1 MKEMKNLV
9 LYSFFTIIIA
19 WCCAGCAKNVTT
31 IEGNIG
37 SEWNGKTIYLQLIS
51 EEKMIPEIVDSTIIQ
66 EGRFLFEQQAR
77 EPQTALL
84 SIVDQN
90 KAVWTSQFILEK
102 GNIKIIGNEQGN
114 AQISGTPNN
123 ELVQEYLNR
132 WYVPF
137 NKMRQISNEV
147 SRLEKAG
154 QLTSALYDS
163 LDRISSGYM
172 REMRLLALEFV
183 KENINTPAGR
193 SQVME
198 IVGLPE
204 RLLVEIPEKADS
216 VSLHHPLVQK
226 IVKRVNTYNAVAIG
240 KTYQDAV
247 VFDTQNQEVHLSDY
261 IGKGKYVLIDF
272 WASWCKPCC
281 AEMPELKRLYDQYK
295 QQGFE
300 IVGISVEQDKDS
312 WKAKIEELRMDWPQL
327 LDVKEEAARKYV
339 VGTIPHTV
347 LIDPSGV
354 IIAKNLRGKE
364 LGEKIAQS
372 IKGNN

>member
-1 MKEMKNLV
+1 MKNLV
-9 LYSFFTIIIA
+9 LYSFYTIIIA
-19 WCCAGCAKNVTT
+19 WCCASCAKNVTT
-31 IEGNIG
+31 VEGNIG
-37 SEWNGKTIYLQLIS
+37 SEWSGKTIYLQLIN
-51 EEKMIPEIVDSTIIQ
+51 EEKMIPEIIDSTTIH
-66 EGRFLFEQQAR
+66 EGHFFFEQQAR

-84 SIVDQN
+84 SIVDQH

-102 GNIKIIGNEQGN
+102 GDIKIIGNEQGGVR
-114 AQISGTPNN
+114 ISGTPNN
-123 ELVQEYLNR
+123 ELLQEYLNH

-137 NKMRQISNEV
+137 NKMKQISNEA
-147 SRLEKAG
+147 SGLEKLG
-154 QLTSALYDS
+154 QLTSAVYDS

-216 VSLHHPLVQK
+216 VSLRHPLVRQ
-226 IVKRVNTYNAVAIG
+226 IVKRVNTYNAVAVG
-240 KTYQDAV
+240 KTYQDAIV
-247 VFDTQNQEVHLSDY
+247 LDVQNQEAHLSDY
-261 IGKGKYVLIDF
+261 MGQGKYVLIDF

-300 IVGISVEQDKDS
+300 IIGISLEQDKDS
-312 WKAKIEELRMDWPQL
+312 WKAKIEELQMDWPQL

-339 VGTIPHTV
+339 VGAIPHTV

-364 LGEKIAQS
+364 LEEKIAQS
-372 IKGNN
+372 IKSND